1 LRLKDF
7 EIIELLGS
15 GSFGKV
21 LLARKK
27 SKLGKSSREEK
38 LALKFVPRQRV
49 LEVEKRVFIEA
60 IGHPF
65 LVQLV
70 SSFHTEVTCCFKH
83 SMIVHLG
90 VSVCS

>member
-1 LRLKDF
+1 MRLRDF

-15 GSFGKV
+15 GSFGNV
-21 LLARKK
+21 ILARKK
-27 SKLGKSSREEK
+27 SKLDKSCREEK
-38 LALKFVPRQRV
+38 LALKFVPHQRV
-49 LEVEKRVFIEA
+49 LEVEKGVFIQA

-83 SMIVHLG
+83 SMTVHLG